1 MKGLC
6 LLIGATLLLGAPSV
20 GAHTPESPTADLGEL
35 LAPIP
40 SAITSGKMAG
50 LRSFL
55 SKDVVIRETARNR
68 IIEGRENASEFL
80 HKWTGDLARNV
91 KVMASRD
98 EIVVVFD
105 RLSPDY
111 GSKNRPLIGYVF
123 IFHCVD
129 NEISEIDVIERDS
142 QVEDDRNFFRQ
153 VES

>member
-1 MKGLC
+1 
-6 LLIGATLLLGAPSV
+6 
-20 GAHTPESPTADLGEL
+20 
-35 LAPIP
+35 
-40 SAITSGKMAG
+40 MAG